1 VAVLS
6 YPARI
11 VLVMRDLLFPSS
23 PVDRGRL
30 LESVRAG
37 AKAFV
42 LECRAIDG
50 LVEHAEDGQREFVAG
65 EVAAVMHLSPAAATR
80 RVATALSVMAQPRV
94 IAALET
100 AGIGVP
106 HALALLSEVEHL
118 DPQHA
123 DAVLAE
129 VLGEAAVV
137 DDEGLLDS
145 TPGELRSAVKRA
157 ILQLDPAMAKK
168 RHEAAKKQAQ
178 VQGRPLPDGM
188 GRITIDCTA
197 VEMAKALAAI
207 DARARAMSFETD
219 DLTIG
224 QRRVAAALHALGC
237 ERVSFQAVLECPV
250 ERAVDLHTAAQAPVW
265 STDVRMPVAVALGLS
280 DHPAVLAGY
289 GPIDA
294 DQARALLPS
303 ADLVKACV
311 DARTGE
317 VLAVDRP
324 VRARSWQSGNS
335 DRAAALRSALVQMAT
350 SGGTVEDLACD
361 GYVPSEALGRL
372 VDLRDVTSTLPG
384 DATPARRSH
393 RDHRLPYP
401 LGPTAAWNLQ
411 NLSEHWHR
419 AKHAGWESLLLRD
432 GSIRW
437 TSPARGVFVRR
448 PKRTGPPAIPPGV
461 TLPPLTDGG

>member
-1 VAVLS
+1 
-6 YPARI
+6 
-11 VLVMRDLLFPSS
+11 MRDLLFPSS

-30 LESVRAG
+30 VESVRAG

-42 LECRAIDG
+42 LECRAIEG
-50 LVEHAEDGQREFVAG
+50 MVEHAQDGQREFVAG
-65 EVAAVMHLSPAAATR
+65 EVAAVMHLSPATAAR

-94 IAALET
+94 VAALEV
-100 AGIGVP
+100 ARIGVP

-118 DPQHA
+118 DAQHA

-129 VLGEAAVV
+129 VLDAKAVS
-137 DDEGLLDS
+137 DAHGLLDS

-157 ILQLDPAMAKK
+157 ILQLGPTLARK

-178 VQGRPLPDGM
+178 VHGRPMPDGM

-197 VEMAKALAAI
+197 IEMAKALAAI

-237 ERVSFQAVLECPV
+237 DRVSVQAALECPV
-250 ERAVDLHTAAQAPVW
+250 ERAVDLHAVASAGVW
-265 STDVRMPVAVALGLS
+265 SADVRMPVAVALGLS

-294 DQARALLPS
+294 DQARALLPT

-324 VRARSWQSGNS
+324 VRAKNWQSG
-335 DRAAALRSALVQMAT
+335 DPDKAAALRQVLVQMAT
-350 SGGTVEDLACD
+350 SGGTVEDLTCD

-372 VDLRDVTSTLPG
+372 VDLRDVTSTFPG

-401 LGPTAAWNLQ
+401 LGPTADWNLQ

-419 AKHAGWESLLLRD
+419 AKHNGWESLLQRD

-437 TSPARGVFVRR
+437 TSPSRGVFVRR
-448 PKRTGPPAIPPGV
+448 PRRTRPPSIPPGAI
-461 TLPPLTDGG
+461 LPPLPDEG